1 MAQDAL
7 LNSEE
12 GKMRTES
19 YNELENEFVTLLKT
33 RSLIP
38 IVGSGFTRLCN
49 CHKGKVPSGSDM
61 KKDMIDSLVSIDFAT
76 YDQLKTVNFSKI
88 AYYYNKNVADEIRKK
103 YLRDNFTEVEITDDR
118 LGFLSVNWKYIYTLN
133 IDDGI
138 ENNSKYKTT
147 IAPMRSFSDELINT
161 ENCVIKI
168 HGDATEMYKYETGES
183 LSVLGIDQYIRSLKD
198 NKFILNQLQHDYACD
213 NILFI
218 GCSLDDE
225 VDLMKTFLEIPDKLS
240 NGVYPEVKHRY
251 YVTDKLPS
259 KMQVCDLESYGIDTI
274 VLVDNYNNFYA
285 SFLHYDEEANR
296 ITPQQIDI
304 HSKIEFEAEVSGKS
318 VNEKYFFKGKKL
330 YDPKTNKISFPM
342 FFIKRNIYSD
352 LEKSAIQ
359 NTITLLCGTRVSGKS
374 YALAYLAYSLH
385 DRIVY
390 YFDSRSNIY
399 KNDFDYLLGKNQV
412 TLVFD
417 TNVLKRDSVKQLIN
431 SCDILSSKSIHVV
444 IAINRSDR
452 DILSY
457 VEAQENGNI
466 NILNINNK
474 LNDNEFD
481 AINKKLAKIPLIPLQ
496 KNNFTILDNL
506 LLCAHQALKQHQ
518 NGIAK
523 IRIRDEYTLAI
534 YIMLATY
541 EKIDDQQL
549 VNLHLI
555 NESAAI
561 LQGRTE
567 EIEDYYLFPY
577 EKTIYNNSSH
587 RIICNASFWL
597 VSQLSEYAEVEMHEN
612 IINNSYKY
620 IVQTIL
626 DNSASETKGFKEIEE
641 LIKFDNLNM
650 IFNSNKKGAR
660 ATIQNIYASLS
671 EILSNSY
678 QYHHQ
683 YAKCLL
689 WSENSSEEILD
700 LALSHAKVAL
710 QQVQRDKEKKNIL
723 KKDHPLNIAEAH
735 IRFTISMIYAIV
747 CNNENFQKMETIENV
762 IDAMYEMVGSPF
774 NMYAISKIRASSEN
788 HPLKRTYYWLVKD
801 CDLNRYNL
809 NKMKNKVDVIVN
821 TIFKSNYHS

>member
-1 MAQDAL
+1 M
-7 LNSEE
+7 
-12 GKMRTES
+12 
-19 YNELENEFVTLLKT
+19 
-33 RSLIP
+33 
-38 IVGSGFTRLCN
+38 
-49 CHKGKVPSGSDM
+49 
-61 KKDMIDSLVSIDFAT
+61 
-76 YDQLKTVNFSKI
+76 
-88 AYYYNKNVADEIRKK
+88 
-103 YLRDNFTEVEITDDR
+103 
-118 LGFLSVNWKYIYTLN
+118 
-133 IDDGI
+133 
-138 ENNSKYKTT
+138 
-147 IAPMRSFSDELINT
+147 
-161 ENCVIKI
+161 
-168 HGDATEMYKYETGES
+168 
-183 LSVLGIDQYIRSLKD
+183 
-198 NKFILNQLQHDYACD
+198 
-213 NILFI
+213 
-218 GCSLDDE
+218 
-225 VDLMKTFLEIPDKLS
+225 
-240 NGVYPEVKHRY
+240 
-251 YVTDKLPS
+251 
-259 KMQVCDLESYGIDTI
+259 
-274 VLVDNYNNFYA
+274 
-285 SFLHYDEEANR
+285 
-296 ITPQQIDI
+296 
-304 HSKIEFEAEVSGKS
+304 
-318 VNEKYFFKGKKL
+318 
-330 YDPKTNKISFPM
+330 
-342 FFIKRNIYSD
+342 
-352 LEKSAIQ
+352 
-359 NTITLLCGTRVSGKS
+359 
-374 YALAYLAYSLH
+374 
-385 DRIVY
+385 
-390 YFDSRSNIY
+390 
-399 KNDFDYLLGKNQV
+399 
-412 TLVFD
+412 
-417 TNVLKRDSVKQLIN
+417 
-431 SCDILSSKSIHVV
+431 
-444 IAINRSDR
+444 
-452 DILSY
+452 
-457 VEAQENGNI
+457 EAQENGDI

-620 IVQTIL
+620 LVQTIL

-723 KKDHPLNIAEAH
+723 KK
-735 IRFTISMIYAIV
+735 R
-747 CNNENFQKMETIENV
+747 
-762 IDAMYEMVGSPF
+762 
-774 NMYAISKIRASSEN
+774 SSI
-788 HPLKRTYYWLVKD
+788 KY
-801 CDLNRYNL
+801 C
-809 NKMKNKVDVIVN
+809 
-821 TIFKSNYHS
+821 